1 MCSLVTGGKEIFE
14 STAAVLSPA
23 GRSGLSKAGILD
35 KSLTEIEACE
45 LWMRFGDCLILLK
58 VSENLSSREKG

>member
-35 KSLTEIEACE
+35 KSLTEIEACVTVDE
-45 LWMRFGDCLILLK
+45 VWRFFNSFEGFRK
-58 VSENLSSREKG
+58 FVQ